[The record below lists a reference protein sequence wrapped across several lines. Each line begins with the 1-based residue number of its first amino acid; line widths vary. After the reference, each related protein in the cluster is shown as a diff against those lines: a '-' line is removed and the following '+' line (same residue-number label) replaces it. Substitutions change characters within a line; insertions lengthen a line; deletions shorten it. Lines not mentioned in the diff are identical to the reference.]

1 VSKEGLEPSCHHW
14 RQSLKLVRLPISPLR
29 RGMTIVQGFGE
40 RARNNRVRTRA
51 LGAPSGL
58 MATKKQQTPGYDASA
73 LQALE
78 GLDPVRKRPAMYIG
92 STDSRGLT
100 HCVFEVVDNSVDE
113 ALAGHAKTIIVTK
126 HADGSVSCSD
136 DGRGIPVD
144 IEPVSKLPGVILV
157 MTKLHAGGKF
167 GGEGYKVSGGLHGV
181 GASVVNAMSER
192 MTVEVDRNGKTHAV
206 DFRRAEPG
214 YEVKGKW
221 SKGAKM
227 TEIAKVKTTGTRVRF
242 WPDKPLFQVGAE
254 FEWDR
259 VRDRCRQTAYLVPG
273 VAIVLRD
280 EAAGTEETFSAKGG
294 IADMIEANAPD
305 GVTGVI
311 RFVGTGAYTEV
322 AQVIEGDTL
331 VSRELSRELEV
342 DVALRWTRG
351 YENSVSSFVNVV
363 QTPNGGTHVAGF
375 ERGVV
380 KVVQQA
386 LANTKIMKST
396 EAAPSKDDILE
407 GLTAAVSVRL
417 PEPQFVGQ
425 TKDALGT
432 AQVTAIVQ
440 SVVVAQLGAWFAAS
454 RNKTAARMAM
464 EKIADAARARTAA
477 RAQRDLVRRKSAL
490 ESSTLPAK
498 LKDCRKHGVEGS
510 ELILIEG
517 DSAGGTVSAARD
529 SEFQAYLPLRGKILN
544 VQRASEKAM
553 LENNECAAIIQA
565 VGAGSGRHFDLE
577 KARYQRVILLAD
589 ADVDGSHIRTL
600 LLTLFWRYMRPM
612 LEEGR
617 IFAAVPPLYR
627 ITLKN
632 TGEDIYCYSERD
644 KDATMARLT
653 KEGKSWREDIQR
665 YKGLGEMDADQ
676 LAETTLDADTRRLRR
691 ITIADAEVAAATF
704 ETLMGND
711 VEGRRE
717 FIIDRSGGFNLQAL
731 DL

>member
-1 VSKEGLEPSCHHW
+1 V
-14 RQSLKLVRLPISPLR
+14 
-29 RGMTIVQGFGE
+29 
-40 RARNNRVRTRA
+40 
-51 LGAPSGL
+51 
-58 MATKKQQTPGYDASA
+58 ATKKQQTPAGYDASA

-113 ALAGHAKTIIVTK
+113 ALAGYAKQVIVTK

-221 SKGAKM
+221 VKGAKM
-227 TEIAKVKTTGTRVRF
+227 TEIAKVKNTGTRVRF
-242 WPDKPLFQVGAE
+242 WPDRPLFQVGAE
-254 FEWDR
+254 IEWDR
-259 VRDRCRQTAYLVPG
+259 VQARCRQTAYLVPG
-273 VAIVLRD
+273 LTIILRD
-280 EAAGTEETFSAKGG
+280 EAAGTEEVFAAKGG
-294 IADMIEANAPD
+294 LADMVESQTGD

-311 RFVGTGAYTEV
+311 RFVGTGTYTEV
-322 AQVIEGDTL
+322 AQVIKGDKL
-331 VSRELSRELEV
+331 VSEELERELEV
-342 DVALRWTRG
+342 DIALRWTKG
-351 YENSVSSFVNVV
+351 YETQVSSFVNVV
-363 QTPNGGTHVAGF
+363 QTPSGGTHVTGF

-380 KVVQQA
+380 KVVQGA
-386 LANTKIMKST
+386 LAGTKIMKST

-432 AQVTAIVQ
+432 AQVTALVQSIVQ
-440 SVVVAQLGAWFAAS
+440 NQLAAWFAAG
-454 RNKTAARMAM
+454 RNKTASRAAL

-490 ESSTLPAK
+490 ESSSLPAK
-498 LKDCRKHGVEGS
+498 LKDCRKHGVDGS

-577 KARYQRVILLAD
+577 RARYQRIILLAD

-617 IFAAVPPLYR
+617 VYAAVPPLYR
-627 ITLKN
+627 ITLKHS
-632 TGEDIYCYSERD
+632 GEDIYCYSERD

-653 KEGKSWREDIQR
+653 KEGKAWREDIQR

-676 LAETTLDADTRRLRR
+676 LAETTLDASTRRLRR
-691 ITIADAEVAAATF
+691 IRIEDAEQAAAVF

-711 VEGRRE
+711 VEGRRD
-717 FIIDRSGGFNLQAL
+717 FIIERSSGFDLTAL

>member
-1 VSKEGLEPSCHHW
+1 MAKSAANKDTS
-14 RQSLKLVRLPISPLR
+14 
-29 RGMTIVQGFGE
+29 T
-40 RARNNRVRTRA
+40 T
-51 LGAPSGL
+51 GA
-58 MATKKQQTPGYDASA
+58 YNASA

-100 HCVFEVVDNSVDE
+100 HCVFEVLDNSVDE
-113 ALAGHAKTIIVTK
+113 ALAGHAKEIVVVK
-126 HADGSVSCSD
+126 HADGSASVAD

-144 IEPVSKLPGVILV
+144 IEPVSKLPGVVLV

-167 GGEGYKVSGGLHGV
+167 GGDGYKVSGGLHGV
-181 GASVVNAMSER
+181 GASVVNALSER
-192 MTVEVDRNGKTHAV
+192 MTVEVDRGGRTWGV

-214 YEVKGKW
+214 WEKNGKW
-221 SKGAKM
+221 QKFSGV
-227 TEIAKVKTTGTRVRF
+227 TDIAKSKRTGTRVRF
-242 WPDKPLFQVGAE
+242 WPDSPLFQNGAE
-254 FEWDR
+254 IEWER
-259 VRDRCRQTAYLVPG
+259 VRERCVQTSYLVPG
-273 VAIVLRD
+273 LRIVLRD
-280 EAAGTEETFSAKGG
+280 ELTGEDEEFCAKGG
-294 IADMIEANAPD
+294 LADMIEEAVKD
-305 GVTGVI
+305 GVTPVVRIIG
-311 RFVGTGAYTEV
+311 VGTYTEV
-322 AQVIEGDTL
+322 AQVIEGDKL
-331 VSRELSRELEV
+331 VSRELQREIEV
-342 DVALRWTRG
+342 EIALKWSRG
-351 YENSVSSFVNVV
+351 YEAGVRSFVNVV
-363 QTPNGGTHVAGF
+363 ETPNGGTHVQGF

-380 KVVQQA
+380 KIVQTT
-386 LANTKIMKST
+386 LAGTKVLRAN

-407 GLTAAVSVRL
+407 GLIAAVSVRL

-432 AQVTAIVQ
+432 SQVTAIVQ
-440 SVVVAQLGAWFAAS
+440 SVVNDQLGAWFKAG
-454 RNKTAARMAM
+454 RNKTAARQVL
-464 EKIADAARARTAA
+464 EKVADAARARTAA

-490 ESSTLPAK
+490 ESSSLPAK
-498 LKDCRKHGVEGS
+498 LKDCRRHGVDGS

-553 LENNECAAIIQA
+553 LENNECDAIIQA
-565 VGAGSGRHFDLE
+565 IGAGSGRLFDLE

-617 IFAAVPPLYR
+617 VYAAVPPLYR
-627 ITLKN
+627 LTVKH

-644 KDATMARLT
+644 KTATMARLVQ
-653 KEGKSWREDIQR
+653 EGKAWRDDIQR

-676 LAETTLDADTRRLRR
+676 LAETTLDAGTRRLRR
-691 ITIADAEVAAATF
+691 INIADAEIAASAF

-717 FIIDRSGGFNLQAL
+717 FIVTRSGGFDLTSL

>member
-1 VSKEGLEPSCHHW
+1 
-14 RQSLKLVRLPISPLR
+14 
-29 RGMTIVQGFGE
+29 
-40 RARNNRVRTRA
+40 
-51 LGAPSGL
+51 
-58 MATKKQQTPGYDASA
+58 MATKKQQTSPGYDATA

-100 HCVFEVVDNSVDE
+100 HCVFEVLDNSVDE
-113 ALAGHAKTIIVTK
+113 ALAGHAKHVVVTK
-126 HADGSVSCSD
+126 HSDGSVSVAD
-136 DGRGIPVD
+136 NGRGIPVD

-192 MTVEVDRNGKTHAV
+192 MLVEVDRGGRTWAV

-214 YEVKGKW
+214 FEVKGKW

-227 TEIAKVKTTGTRVRF
+227 TEIGRTKNTGTRVRF
-242 WPDKPLFQVGAE
+242 WYDKPLFQVGAE
-254 FEWDR
+254 IEWDR
-259 VRDRCRQTAYLVPG
+259 VQARCRQTAYLVPG
-273 VAIVLRD
+273 LTIVVRD
-280 EAAGTEETFSAKGG
+280 EAAGSEETYSAKGG
-294 IADMIEANAPD
+294 LADMVESQTGD

-311 RFVGTGAYTEV
+311 RFVGTGTYTEV
-322 AQVIEGDTL
+322 AQVIKGDKL
-331 VSRELSRELEV
+331 VSEELERELEV
-342 DVALRWTRG
+342 DIALRWTKG
-351 YENSVSSFVNVV
+351 YETQVSSFVNVV
-363 QTPNGGTHVAGF
+363 QTPSGGTHVTGF

-380 KVVQQA
+380 KVVQGA
-386 LANTKIMKST
+386 LAGTKIMKGT

-432 AQVTAIVQ
+432 AQVTALVQGIVQ
-440 SVVVAQLGAWFAAS
+440 TQLGAWFAAG
-454 RNKTAARMAM
+454 RNKSAARAAL
-464 EKIADAARARTAA
+464 EKIADASRARTAA

-490 ESSTLPAK
+490 ESSSLPAK
-498 LKDCRKHGVEGS
+498 LKDCRKHGVDGS

-577 KARYQRVILLAD
+577 RARYQRIILLAD

-612 LEEGR
+612 LEAGR
-617 IFAAVPPLYR
+617 VYAAVPPLYR

-632 TGEDIYCYSERD
+632 SGEDIYCYSERD
-644 KDATMARLT
+644 KEATMARLT
-653 KEGKSWREDIQR
+653 KEGKAWREDIQR

-676 LAETTLDADTRRLRR
+676 LAETTLDASTRRLRR
-691 ITIADAEVAAATF
+691 INIEDAEQAAAVF

-711 VEGRRE
+711 VEGRRD
-717 FIIDRSGGFNLQAL
+717 FIVERSSGFDLTAL